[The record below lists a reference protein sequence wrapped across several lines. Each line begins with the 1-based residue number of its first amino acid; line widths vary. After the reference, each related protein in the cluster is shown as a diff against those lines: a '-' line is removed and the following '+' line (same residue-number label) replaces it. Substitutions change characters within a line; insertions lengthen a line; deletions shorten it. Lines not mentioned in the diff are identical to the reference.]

1 MSIYHCSIKIISR
14 SGGRTAV
21 ASAAYRSGEK
31 LRNEETGLIHDFTKK
46 RGVILN
52 EIILP
57 EHAPERYRNRE
68 SLWNEVQKIEKRS
81 DAQFAREVEV
91 ALPAEIKRDNQIEC
105 VRNYIKENFV
115 SKGMIADWALHDT
128 GNGNPHAH
136 IMLTMRGIDEHEKW
150 LQKQKTVFANSRD
163 KEGRPIYDPRLPAY
177 DSKDKEGTSQYRIP
191 VLDSE
196 GNQKMRIRKG
206 KGKECLWEKISIPA
220 NDWNEHSNAEIW
232 RASWAEHCNR
242 YLGQENRIDHRSYA
256 RRGINLEPTIHEGV
270 VARDIEKSGKTA
282 ERCQINREIRER
294 NSILMQLKEI
304 GDELTKLVI
313 EKARG
318 IYERLKRLKRV
329 TRDSGKTE
337 RDDDNLGKTTEGNRE
352 SGRGK
357 PESEKTGRRNREAQS
372 EEPESGR
379 RTRRIDEFKRVAIES
394 GGKIEQTDREIEGT
408 DRRIEELRLEITK
421 KEKERDERLKR
432 LRERRNAHSDGG
444 NPDGERGASEREQRA
459 GERKTRSSGNQY
471 GAGVAEL
478 RSTADDIGSFFAELE
493 AAERASEE
501 KRDDRIA
508 EREDRE
514 AERQRSHIEKERRIE
529 KTERRTEKTERRTEA
544 ERRGNKKKGRGNG
557 ISL

>member
-14 SGGRTAV
+14 SCGRTAV

-206 KGKECLWEKISIPA
+206 KGKEYLWEKISIPA
-220 NDWNEHSNAEIW
+220 NDWNEHTNAEIW
-232 RASWAEHCNR
+232 RASWAEHCNS

-256 RRGINLEPTIHEGV
+256 RQGIDLEPTIHEGV
-270 VARDIEKSGKTA
+270 VARDMEKNGRVS
-282 ERCQINREIRER
+282 ERCQINRDIRER
-294 NSILMQLKEI
+294 NSILKQLI
-304 GDELTKLVI
+304 DLGTELTKLVT
-313 EKARG
+313 EKARD
-318 IYERLKRLKRV
+318 IYERYKRLKRSN
-329 TRDSGKTE
+329 RDSGKTE
-337 RDDDNLGKTTEGNRE
+337 RDDDNPGKSTEGNRE
-352 SGRGK
+352 SGRRK
-357 PESEKTGRRNREAQS
+357 PVSEKTSGRSRGSQS
-372 EEPESGR
+372 EEPQSDR
-379 RTRRIDEFKRVAIES
+379 RTRRIDEFKRVTIES
-394 GGKIEQTDREIEGT
+394 GRKIEQTDREIEGT
-408 DRRIEELRLEITK
+408 DRRIEELRLEITR

-444 NPDGERGASEREQRA
+444 NPDGERWAAGREKRA
-459 GERKTRSSGNQY
+459 GEREPESSGNQY
-471 GAGVAEL
+471 EAYVAEL
-478 RSTADDIGSFFAELE
+478 RSTADDIGSFLAKLE
-493 AAERASEE
+493 DAERASEK
-501 KRDDRIA
+501 KRDNRIA
-508 EREDRE
+508 ERENRE
-514 AERQRSHIEKERRIE
+514 AERQRSRIEKERR
-529 KTERRTEKTERRTEA
+529 TEETERRTEA
-544 ERRGNKKKGRGNG
+544 ERRGNKKNGRGND
-557 ISL
+557 IRF